1 MFIPATKAASQ
12 PASFTTDEDGYFA
25 FPKGLGVGTY
35 RILETTPDP
44 NYENIYSADAYT
56 FQVVDRNV
64 QISLYNPKK
73 LTLDLEKAAADT
85 QAPLSGA
92 AFALKEGKRA
102 TTLTATTNS
111 EGKAS
116 FSGIGSGVYTL
127 SETEAAAGYSK
138 DYLETYLQA
147 TYADGD
153 HVWETYALSGFATE
167 GIFLGFVTEARD
179 DQVVVHR
186 KGGSGGLW
194 RRGPDAAAW
203 RTPPSAA

>member
-35 RILETTPDP
+35 RIFETSPDP
-44 NYENIYSADAYT
+44 NYENIYSENAYT
-56 FQVVDRNV
+56 FEFEVVDRNV

-127 SETEAAAGYSK
+127 SETEAAAR
-138 DYLETYLQA
+138 LLQRTTWRPTCRQPMRMETMSGRRMRSAGLRPRA
-147 TYADGD
+147 SSL
-153 HVWETYALSGFATE
+153 AL
-167 GIFLGFVTEARD
+167 
-179 DQVVVHR
+179 
-186 KGGSGGLW
+186 
-194 RRGPDAAAW
+194 
-203 RTPPSAA
+203 